1 MTVSESKIEWM
12 HQSFAKNGVLYVR
25 LKIAPHLCKRW
36 YFLFG
41 SFVVIYWG
49 LKESWFKVG

>member
-25 LKIAPHLCKRW
+25 LKIAPHLCKR
-36 YFLFG
+36 
-41 SFVVIYWG
+41 
-49 LKESWFKVG
+49 